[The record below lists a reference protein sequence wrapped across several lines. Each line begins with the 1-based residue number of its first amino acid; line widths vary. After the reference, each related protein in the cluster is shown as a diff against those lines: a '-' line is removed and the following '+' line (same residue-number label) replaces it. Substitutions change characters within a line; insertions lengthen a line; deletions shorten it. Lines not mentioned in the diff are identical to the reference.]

1 MRLLAIHANYFEYEA
16 RERVKGIAEEIEHEG
31 KERVEEPLVVFITC
45 ESRDDDSVVEQCA
58 DEVDSIAKKVGAKR
72 IVVYPYAH
80 LSSSLLDPQGAVKL
94 TQQITAALADRGYEV
109 HRAPFGWYKS
119 FVLSCKG
126 HPLSELSKTIEPQ
139 KKTREEIV
147 QRVEKRFVILSKDGR
162 ETDIEKREEE
172 SGKIREE
179 SLRKYFLSEELGKR
193 STESNSFREMQRLQI
208 VDYEPASDSGHFRL
222 YPNGALV
229 FDLLRH
235 FCKDVANSLD
245 AMEIDT
251 PVIYN
256 WAEPDI
262 RAQTESFHERH
273 YVVKGGESEKEFVL
287 RFAGDFGL
295 FRMLKDAVISY
306 RHMPFRI
313 YEFSKS
319 FRYEQSGEL
328 SGLKRLRA
336 FHMPDLHSFSRSV
349 EEAWGEF
356 EAVFKKHVEIMSG
369 LGIEYAVAFR
379 VVDEFYEEYK
389 DKITELLNYAGKDAF
404 IEILDRRTHY
414 WVIKDEF
421 QSIDSTGGSVQLC
434 TVQLDVEDGERYGI
448 TYTDENGEKKFC
460 IIVHTSVGS
469 VERLMHSVFEDAL
482 KREKPELKFWLAPT
496 QLRLITVDDSCV
508 NDCIELKQKLHGRVD
523 IDDRS
528 ESVGR
533 KIRDAEREWISMIAV
548 IGEKER
554 NAKKYPVRFRDGDV
568 REMSIDEINEHID
581 KEIDG
586 YPFEPLAVPELLS
599 KRVIFRG

>member
-1 MRLLAIHANYFEYEA
+1 MRILAIHADYFEYEA
-16 RERVKGIAEEIEHEG
+16 REKIKDIAEEIDEKEG
-31 KERVEEPLVVFITC
+31 RKRIEEPLVVFITC
-45 ESRDDDSVVEQCA
+45 EAIDDDSVVEQCA
-58 DEVDSIAKKVGAKR
+58 KEIDAIAKKVGAKR

-80 LSSSLLDPQGAVKL
+80 LSSSLLDPGSAIN
-94 TQQITAALADRGYEV
+94 ITRSIAKALEDRYEV

-126 HPLSELSKTIEPQ
+126 HPLSELSKTIEPR
-139 KKTREEIV
+139 KKTREEVV
-147 QRVEKRFVILSKDGR
+147 QKVEKRFVILTKEGN
-162 ETDIEKREEE
+162 EVPLKKEENE
-172 SGKIREE
+172 AENIREE
-179 SLRKYFLSEELGKR
+179 SLRKYFLSEELGKKIG
-193 STESNSFREMQRLQI
+193 ESNAFKEMQRLQI

-222 YPNGALV
+222 YPNGALI
-229 FDLLRH
+229 FDLLQR
-235 FCKDVANSLD
+235 FCKDVANSLS

-251 PVIYN
+251 PILYN

-262 RAQTESFHERH
+262 REQTESFHERH

-306 RHMPFRI
+306 KHMPFRI

-349 EEAWGEF
+349 EEAWDEF
-356 EAVFKKHVEIMSG
+356 ETIFKKHVDLMRG

-379 VVDEFYEEYK
+379 AVDEFYERYK
-389 DKITELLNYAGKDAF
+389 ERIIELLNYAGKDAF
-404 IEILDRRTHY
+404 IEVLDRRTHY

-448 TYTDENGEKKFC
+448 AYTDESGEKKFC

-469 VERLMHSVFEDAL
+469 IERLMHSVFEDAL
-482 KREKPELKFWLAPT
+482 KKEKHELKFWLAPT
-496 QLRLITVDDSCV
+496 QIRLIPVDGRYL
-508 NDCIELKQKLHGRVD
+508 NDCLEIEEKLHGRVD
-523 IDDRS
+523 IDDRE
-528 ESVGR
+528 ESVAR
-533 KIRDAEREWISMIAV
+533 RIRDAEREWISLIIVM
-548 IGEKER
+548 GEREHS
-554 NAKKYPVRFRDGDV
+554 AEKYPVRLRSGEVRD
-568 REMSIDEINEHID
+568 MTIDDINRYVDGEIN
-581 KEIDG
+581 G
-586 YPFEPLAVPELLS
+586 YPFEPLAIPKLLS